1 MRRLLTTAT
10 VAVALTIPAVATL
23 GFGGVAG
30 AKTVVPTPGSSVAC
44 TKIVFNLV
52 ANTASLSKCY
62 GSTGAPVAKAFK
74 TLNATS
80 ATGLVDGGT
89 LTWAP
94 GPTGGATVTN
104 SELTSQTPTGVCSK
118 KDTQVEYTGT
128 ITAETGTGNPVSA
141 TSGDN
146 DVFIDACIATA
157 KSGAVKVT
165 FAKGTAAEL

>member
-44 TKIVFNLV
+44 TKIVFNLT

-74 TLNATS
+74 TLNASS
-80 ATGLVDGGT
+80 ATGLVAGGM

-94 GPTGGATVTN
+94 GPSGGATVTN
-104 SELTSQTPTGVCSK
+104 SALTSETPTGVCAK
-118 KDTQVEYTGT
+118 KDTQAQYSGT
-128 ITAETGTGNPVSA
+128 ITAETGTGNPVSSA
-141 TSGDN
+141 AGDN
-146 DVFIDACIATA
+146 TVFIDVCLATA

-165 FAKGTAAEL
+165 FAKGTVAEL

>member
-1 MRRLLTTAT
+1 MRRLLATAT

-30 AKTVVPTPGSSVAC
+30 AKTVTPTPGSSVAC
-44 TKIVFNLV
+44 TKIVFNLT

-62 GSTGAPVAKAFK
+62 GSTGAPVAKSFK
-74 TLNATS
+74 TLNAAS
-80 ATGLVDGGT
+80 ATGLVSGGT

-104 SELTSQTPTGVCSK
+104 SALTSQTPTGTCSSK
-118 KDTQVEYTGT
+118 KDSQAEYTGT

-141 TSGDN
+141 TTGDN
-146 DVFIDACIATA
+146 TVFIDVCITT
-157 KSGAVKVT
+157 KDKVS